1 MGTAMPSSMVSAP
14 PEWLMEAAGIAPAPS
29 RKPRAAAP
37 HIADAANPD
46 HAREV
51 EAIFGIMA
59 DLMERDE

>member
-1 MGTAMPSSMVSAP
+1 MSALPPAFLMAAP
-14 PEWLMEAAGIAPAPS
+14 PEWLMEAAGVTPTAS

-51 EAIFGIMA
+51 EAIFGVMA
-59 DLMERDE
+59 DLMEGEK